1 MLNIKHFIV
10 YNVKL
15 VNMCLS
21 SNKYK
26 REVSYSHEKFKNFK
40 FPLKN
45 KSWTYAYFKRKHL
58 TFFFIVWFSVM
69 NKYFHGC
76 TCHKK
81 WLKKNLDSCPTLDK
95 FLDPLTWPCSLVL
108 SRRCLS
114 SSSLTASIL
123 PCHSTTLAAPRPSL
137 SVAISSCRLLFF
149 RFNSASLSSSW
160 SRCSR
165 A

>member
-10 YNVKL
+10 YNAKL
-15 VNMCLS
+15 VNMFSS

-26 REVSYSHEKFKNFK
+26 PYSHEIFKNFK
-40 FPLKN
+40 LPLKN
-45 KSWTYAYFKRKHL
+45 NLELTL
-58 TFFFIVWFSVM
+58 TFKKTILLSFSLFDFQLWIKIFMAPLHMPQKVI
-69 NKYFHGC
+69 
-76 TCHKK
+76 
-81 WLKKNLDSCPTLDK
+81 KKNLDPCPTLDK

-114 SSSLTASIL
+114 SSSLTVSIL